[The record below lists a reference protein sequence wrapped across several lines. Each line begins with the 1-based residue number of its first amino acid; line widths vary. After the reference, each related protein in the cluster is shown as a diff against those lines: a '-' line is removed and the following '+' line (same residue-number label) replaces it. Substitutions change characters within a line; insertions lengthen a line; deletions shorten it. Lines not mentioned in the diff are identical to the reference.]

1 MRARRLGWYSQIM
14 GKPLIYGRKW
24 RRDEQQQIGDAD
36 DAATGLNAI
45 RRRVRAIIQR
55 DHPDLPASE
64 VERRVNR
71 RMDRGLR
78 WT

>member
-1 MRARRLGWYSQIM
+1 MRARIPEWYSWVM
-14 GKPLIYGRKW
+14 AKRLNYERKW
-24 RRDEQQQIGDAD
+24 AREQTQQIGEAD

-55 DHPDLPASE
+55 DHPELPAAE
-64 VERRVNR
+64 VERRLQR